1 MLCGLVVALTL
12 AMAAR
17 AEDGTLLRYKWVEGQ
32 QMAWVWS
39 SDQAG
44 KTTVT
49 DAGVAKIQ
57 DRKNHTT
64 RTVYLR
70 VEKVTPEGLAYLKLS
85 YGVMASDNEDAD
97 GTKSHYEINPVDGT
111 TVSDEGGKRTTSKR
125 PVSAGELYL
134 KGFMAVVDDRGQVQ
148 EVLGNDDLAKLVAGR
163 PDAAKVLKRVA
174 TSALDMAPVLPE
186 KAVKP
191 GDEWEV
197 DMEALESGMMS
208 YAPGS
213 KPIMARYRYEGEEQ
227 VGGVNCRRISM
238 RVEGAAVD
246 LVGEPKL
253 NDGLASEVRL
263 VQLRASG
270 DGYLSIDDGLLWLS
284 KWTSGVSVRAH
295 VHGTQKTGDAE
306 QKVDVSV
313 TTENQTN
320 MGEMKRL

>member
-1 MLCGLVVALTL
+1 
-12 AMAAR
+12 
-17 AEDGTLLRYKWVEGQ
+17 
-32 QMAWVWS
+32 
-39 SDQAG
+39 
-44 KTTVT
+44 
-49 DAGVAKIQ
+49 
-57 DRKNHTT
+57 
-64 RTVYLR
+64 
-70 VEKVTPEGLAYLKLS
+70 
-85 YGVMASDNEDAD
+85 
-97 GTKSHYEINPVDGT
+97 
-111 TVSDEGGKRTTSKR
+111 
-125 PVSAGELYL
+125 
-134 KGFMAVVDDRGQVQ
+134 
-148 EVLGNDDLAKLVAGR
+148 
-163 PDAAKVLKRVA
+163 
-174 TSALDMAPVLPE
+174 MAPVLPE